1 MEYLDRHVQL
11 GVKPGLERMRGILEL
26 MGNPER
32 AYPIVH
38 ITGTNGK
45 TTTARMVSAL
55 VAAHGLNPGT
65 FISPHLQRVE
75 ERLARHLVVATPAE
89 FAQAITDV
97 AGFVDVWTA
106 QGGEEPTY
114 FELTALAAFSWF
126 ATEAVDVGVIEVGLG
141 GRLDATNAADGAVA
155 VLTGVAREHTEY
167 LGDTIE
173 EITTEKVAI
182 AKPGAVL
189 VTGSI
194 PPEAEAVAAARA
206 GEIDIPH
213 RRYGADYMA
222 AVARLAVGGWLVDID
237 GVYDSYPE
245 VFLPLHGHHQ
255 TVNFAIA
262 VVAVEE
268 LLGRSLSLSAV
279 RQGAGGI
286 TSPGRL
292 EVVRRHPLV
301 LLDGAHNEQGLAA
314 LDETLTEEFDSRSWV
329 LVLGVMG
336 DKDRAAMLG
345 QLDPHHFSAVIA
357 TAARG
362 ARPVAPEELAR
373 SIEVAWGDAVPIETA
388 AASEAAMARALELA
402 GDDGAVV
409 VAGSLYL
416 AGEIRGALGII
427 EEGIL
432 EEQSYHPA
440 ALFEE

>member
-1 MEYLDRHVQL
+1 VDYLDRHVHL

-45 TTTARMVSAL
+45 TTTARIVSAL
-55 VAAHGLNPGT
+55 VAAHGLTPGT
-65 FISPHLQRVE
+65 FVSPHLQRVE
-75 ERLARHLVVATPAE
+75 ERLARHLMVATPEE

-106 QGGEEPTY
+106 QGGAEPTY

-141 GRLDATNAADGAVA
+141 GRLDATNTADGAVA
-155 VLTGVAREHTEY
+155 VVTGVAREHTEY
-167 LGDTIE
+167 LGDTVE

-189 VTGSI
+189 VTGPI
-194 PPEAEAVAAARA
+194 PPEAGAVAATRA
-206 GEIDIPH
+206 GEVDIPH
-213 RRYGADYMA
+213 RRYGVDFLVAE
-222 AVARLAVGGWLVDID
+222 ARLAVGGWLVDVD
-237 GVYDSYPE
+237 GVYDRYPE

-268 LLGRSLSLSAV
+268 LLGRPLSLDAV
-279 RQGAGGI
+279 RQGAAGI
-286 TSPGRL
+286 TAPGRL

-301 LLDGAHNEQGLAA
+301 LLDGAHNEQGFAA
-314 LDETLTEEFDSRSWV
+314 LDETLADEFGVRSWV
-329 LVLGVMG
+329 LVIGVMG
-336 DKDRAAMLG
+336 DKDREAMIR
-345 QLDPHHFSAVIA
+345 QLHPRLFSAAIA
-357 TAARG
+357 TAAQG
-362 ARPVAPEELAR
+362 ARPVAPEDLAR
-373 SIEVAWGDAVPIETA
+373 SIRAVWGEAVPVETA
-388 AASEAAMARALELA
+388 QPSEAALLRALDLA
-402 GDDGAVV
+402 GVDGAVV

-416 AGEIRGALGII
+416 AGELRGALGFD
-427 EEGIL
+427 EEGMAL
-432 EEQSYHPA
+432 EQSYHPA
-440 ALFEE
+440 ARPEE

>member
-55 VAAHGLNPGT
+55 VAAHGLSAGT
-65 FISPHLQRVE
+65 FVSPHLQRVE
-75 ERLARHLVVATPAE
+75 ERLSRHLLVATSDE
-89 FAQAITDV
+89 FAEAITDV
-97 AGFVDVWTA
+97 AAFVEVWTA

-141 GRLDATNAADGAVA
+141 GRLDATNAADGVVA
-155 VLTGVAREHTEY
+155 VVTGVAREHTEY

-182 AKPGAVL
+182 AKSGAVL
-189 VTGSI
+189 VTGPI
-194 PPEAEAVAAARA
+194 PPEAESVAASRA
-206 GEIDIPH
+206 MEIDIPH
-213 RRYGADYMA
+213 RRYGNDFQVADA
-222 AVARLAVGGWLVDID
+222 QLAVGGWLVDVE
-237 GVYDSYPE
+237 GVYDTYPE
-245 VFLPLHGHHQ
+245 IFLPLHGRHQ

-268 LLGRSLSLSAV
+268 LLGRPLSVDAV
-279 RQGAGGI
+279 RRGAAGI

-292 EVVRRHPLV
+292 EVVRRRPLV
-301 LLDGAHNEQGLAA
+301 LIDGSHNEQGFDALEQTLA
-314 LDETLTEEFDSRSWV
+314 EEFGPRSWV
-329 LVLGVMG
+329 LVMGVMG
-336 DKDRAAMLG
+336 DKDREAMVRR
-345 QLDPHHFSAVIA
+345 LDPQLFSSVIA
-357 TAARG
+357 TSARG
-362 ARPVAPEELAR
+362 ARPVIPEELAR
-373 SIEVAWGDAVPIETA
+373 SIRSVWGDAVPIETIERSDGA
-388 AASEAAMARALELA
+388 ILRALELA
-402 GDDGAVV
+402 GTDGSVV

-416 AGEIRGALGII
+416 AGEVRETLGIRQ
-427 EEGIL
+427 EGMAL
-432 EEQSYHPA
+432 ERSYHPA
-440 ALFEE
+440 ALAEE

>member
-1 MEYLDRHVQL
+1 
-11 GVKPGLERMRGILEL
+11 
-26 MGNPER
+26 
-32 AYPIVH
+32 
-38 ITGTNGK
+38 
-45 TTTARMVSAL
+45 MVSAL

-65 FISPHLQRVE
+65 FVSPHLQRVE

-189 VTGSI
+189 VTGPI

-206 GEIDIPH
+206 SEIDIPH
-213 RRYGADYMA
+213 RRYGSGLTWPLDAH
-222 AVARLAVGGWLVDID
+222 LAVGGWLVDID

-245 VFLPLHGHHQ
+245 IFLPLHGHHQ

-268 LLGRSLSLSAV
+268 LLGRPLSLSAV
-279 RQGAGGI
+279 RQGAGRHHL
-286 TSPGRL
+286 TRRL

-301 LLDGAHNEQGLAA
+301 LLDGAHNEQGLR
-314 LDETLTEEFDSRSWV
+314 TR
-329 LVLGVMG
+329 
-336 DKDRAAMLG
+336 
-345 QLDPHHFSAVIA
+345 
-357 TAARG
+357 
-362 ARPVAPEELAR
+362 
-373 SIEVAWGDAVPIETA
+373 GDARRGVRPSI
-388 AASEAAMARALELA
+388 LGA
-402 GDDGAVV
+402 GAWV
-409 VAGSLYL
+409 
-416 AGEIRGALGII
+416 
-427 EEGIL
+427 
-432 EEQSYHPA
+432 
-440 ALFEE
+440 